1 MNQMKRVL
9 ALSFYICC
17 AVLSLAVLLGIFTPL
32 RAIPAASAHPLAIV
46 VVTLVALFTLVGAGC
61 CLAKMV
67 LRQRR
72 SQDMLRIGDD
82 GEISIETAALTST
95 VRQAVRGVEGVLLRD
110 VEVGVAQ
117 QRSENVL
124 EVRLVVEP
132 GESCKLMSAARAMQ
146 EACKRSLESFTEH
159 RVATVA
165 VDYVQGPDSHRESA
179 AKPSPDGGVDDDA
192 VVEAGMPGCDGRH
205 TTGCIERETAP
216 DAVADRSDILCGAD
230 IAVEDADRDPSSAQN
245 AS

>member
-1 MNQMKRVL
+1 MTIPVSCNKSWNHVNRFAIGCSVHLTECFLNQL
-9 ALSFYICC
+9 
-17 AVLSLAVLLGIFTPL
+17 
-32 RAIPAASAHPLAIV
+32 H
-46 VVTLVALFTLVGAGC
+46 
-61 CLAKMV
+61 
-67 LRQRR
+67 
-72 SQDMLRIGDD
+72 

-179 AKPSPDGGVDDDA
+179 AKPSPDGL
-192 VVEAGMPGCDGRH
+192 R
-205 TTGCIERETAP
+205 TAI
-216 DAVADRSDILCGAD
+216 VSQWTFRQKRSRTA
-230 IAVEDADRDPSSAQN
+230 RSR
-245 AS
+245 